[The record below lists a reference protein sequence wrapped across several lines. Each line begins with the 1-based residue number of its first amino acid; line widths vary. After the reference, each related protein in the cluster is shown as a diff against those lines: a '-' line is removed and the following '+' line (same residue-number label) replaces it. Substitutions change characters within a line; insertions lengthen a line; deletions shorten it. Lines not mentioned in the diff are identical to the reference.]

1 MDINSPNFL
10 FFPWFIS
17 IFVVKPMFNQKIL
30 KGMVIWSNLWQ
41 YGNAVK

>member
-1 MDINSPNFL
+1 M
-10 FFPWFIS
+10 
-17 IFVVKPMFNQKIL
+17 FVVNPMVNQKIL